1 MRAYCSVPDCYAPK
15 SKYQLFHIPFN
26 KETSLEWR
34 RLVGSREEADKW
46 HNAMVCEQVRM
57 NTTESHLCGRRFA
70 VNFVYFQHF
79 NEEDFYVIPNSK
91 TPGKRRLKRGAVPC
105 LKLPDKSQLAEG
117 RRTIMMEDA
126 SKSLT
131 GILRIKL
138 GGLLIKKKG
147 CSRHNRP
154 LSFQRQ
160 NLHYQ
165 TKIVSE
171 QKSCSVLVECTLAFE
186 KISP

>member
-131 GILRIKL
+131 GILRTKL
-138 GGLLIKKKG
+138 KKLIVEKTG
-147 CSRHNRP
+147 CLWYDWL
-154 LSFQRQ
+154 LSFQR
-160 NLHYQ
+160 HIER
-165 TKIVSE
+165 K
-171 QKSCSVLVECTLAFE
+171 
-186 KISP
+186 